1 MSDCKTA
8 YCNVFLQKSHD
19 PDAISKLDPCF
30 LYDNLGLPLLKNN
43 GVENARN
50 FLFFRL

>member
-8 YCNVFLQKSHD
+8 YYNVFLQESHD

-30 LYDNLGLPLLKNN
+30 LYYNLTLPLLKNN
-43 GVENARN
+43 GV
-50 FLFFRL
+50 